1 MDLINI
7 PIDQFHARP
16 YGLWEHNW
24 LLLTC
29 GDFAVGDFN
38 CMTVSWGGLGQMWG
52 RPFALV
58 VVRPQRYTRQFIEK
72 YPAFTLCAFP
82 RAYRG
87 ALNLLGTR
95 SGRDGDK
102 IAEAGLT
109 PVASTHVAAPGYT
122 QAELILECRKLYWHD
137 YDPAHFLDPEIDNNY
152 PKGDYHRMYF
162 GEILAV
168 RGVEAYRRTS
178 QRAI

>member
-1 MDLINI
+1 MNLPTI
-7 PIDQFHARP
+7 PIERFVTGP
-16 YGLWEHNW
+16 YSLWEHSW

-29 GDFAVGDFN
+29 GDFSAGAFN

-58 VVRPQRYTRQFIEK
+58 VVRPQRFTRLFIEK
-72 YPAFTLCAFP
+72 FPTFTLSAFP
-82 RAYRG
+82 RALRP

-109 PVASTHVAAPGYT
+109 PVASQVVAAPGYA
-122 QAELILECRKLYWHD
+122 QAELILECRKIYWQD
-137 YDPAHFLDPEIDNNY
+137 MNPANFLDLEIDKHY
-152 PKGDYHRMYF
+152 PKGDYHRIYF

-168 RGVEAYRRTS
+168 RGVEAYRAD
-178 QRAI
+178 QPA